1 MTVNLNNGVCEDAKN
16 SNPIKKISMT
26 EIAKPSIPSIK
37 FIALIIE
44 TMINIVRT
52 CDANL
57 PIS

>member
-1 MTVNLNNGVCEDAKN
+1 MVFVKTQKN